1 MKTKIYDS
9 DLLTKEIIS
18 KILEFRNN
26 IFDETYDRTKKDEW
40 NLYDNHAIHFLVFDK
55 EDNIIGYYRTRLFSE
70 KNIIDSQSS
79 QLFDLS
85 YYKNLIPLSLELS
98 RACVHPNYRDG
109 SVISLL
115 WTKISE
121 FLLSNDIK
129 FSFGCTSSKDMKSD
143 DFYWITYHGNIL
155 TYPVMPKEI
164 DYTNIIKFKLEEDE
178 IKKKNVTTL
187 IRAYG
192 KQGALFSPYPAFD
205 KEWKTYDY
213 FTVFETNNLVK
224 KFRKMN

>member
-1 MKTKIYDS
+1 MKSKIYDEN
-9 DLLTKEIIS
+9 LLNEEIII
-18 KILEFRNN
+18 KILNFRKSV
-26 IFDETYDRTKKDEW
+26 FDETYDRTKKDEW
-40 NLYDNHAIHFLVFDK
+40 SLYDSKSIHFLVLDN
-55 EDNIIGYYRTRLFSE
+55 EDDIIGYYRTRLFG
-70 KNIIDSQSS
+70 KNNIFESQSS
-79 QLFDLS
+79 ELFDLS
-85 YYKNLIPLSLELS
+85 YYKDITPLSLELS

-129 FSFGCTSSKDMKSD
+129 FSFGSTSTKDLKSD
-143 DFYWITYHGNIL
+143 DFYWIIYNGNIL

-164 DYTNIIKFKLEEDE
+164 DYNSIIRFKLEEDE

-192 KQGALFSPYPAFD
+192 KQGALFCPYPAFD